1 MRILVVED
9 DAGIARGLR
18 TNLKQRGY
26 VVDVCDSV
34 QHAWTS
40 VSVERFDL
48 ILLDLGLSDG
58 DGSELLQRIRQCTP
72 SQSAHINTDTP
83 VLIITAREGVSD
95 RISGL
100 NRGADDDLVKPFDF
114 DELEARMRAL
124 LRRAAGRSQP
134 TVTRGNIVIDPAN
147 HSVLLDGT
155 PVELS
160 RREFTLLLLLLNAK
174 GRILSRQQLESR
186 LYNWDGLVESNAV
199 EVHVHHLRRKLG
211 DGLILNMRGVGY
223 YIAQPEAERQ
233 SLPT

>member
-1 MRILVVED
+1 M
-9 DAGIARGLR
+9 
-18 TNLKQRGY
+18 
-26 VVDVCDSV
+26 
-34 QHAWTS
+34 
-40 VSVERFDL
+40 
-48 ILLDLGLSDG
+48 
-58 DGSELLQRIRQCTP
+58 
-72 SQSAHINTDTP
+72 
-83 VLIITAREGVSD
+83 
-95 RISGL
+95 
-100 NRGADDDLVKPFDF
+100 
-114 DELEARMRAL
+114 
-124 LRRAAGRSQP
+124 
-134 TVTRGNIVIDPAN
+134 IDPAN